1 MARNRILI
9 VIIIA
14 ITAIVA
20 IAQLTKSR
28 RMNLKIINSTQK
40 EKDLRENWNSYRVYK
55 RMRADQSFQPGAVAL
70 LYQLKDAGIIIMDTK
85 WIPVTSEH
93 DIANTK
99 IMEAVT
105 SAEVLGH
112 NRGLF
117 GYLVYRSADRPNVK
131 IVDERTV
138 QLFYHYTR
146 DYSN

>member
-1 MARNRILI
+1 MARNRIIILVIIAVTLI
-9 VIIIA
+9 VVIF
-14 ITAIVA
+14 
-20 IAQLTKSR
+20 QLTKSR

-40 EKDLRENWNSYRVYK
+40 EKELRENWNSYRVYK
-55 RMRADQSFQPGAVAL
+55 RYRPDQSFQPGAIAL
-70 LYQLKDAGIIIMDTK
+70 LYQLKDTGIIILDDK
-85 WIPVTSEH
+85 WLPVTSEH
-93 DIANTK
+93 DIANTR

-117 GYLVYRSADRPNVK
+117 GYLIYRSADRPSVK
-131 IVDERTV
+131 ILDERTV